1 MGFEIKDEFDLW
13 DLEDKLWSGAEQTV
27 RKILDADK
35 EDEFEQL
42 WYETWADV
50 PDLTEVNDWLRFE
63 DEDIYE
69 ALGMNKCSGSYEITQ
84 IEYEIDDDDLDID
97 RDDYETEEDYQ
108 YALEEERENVESNL
122 PSRLIID
129 IEDVDTDELEDV
141 LTERISDETG
151 WLVKDF
157 VYEEM

>member
-27 RKILDADK
+27 RQILDADK

-42 WYETWADV
+42 WFETWADV
-50 PDLTEVNDWLRFE
+50 PDLVEVNDWLRFE
-63 DEDIYE
+63 WEEIFK

-84 IEYEIDDDDLDID
+84 IEYDIDDSDLDID

-108 YALEEERENVESNL
+108 CALEKERENVESNL

-129 IEDVDTDELEDV
+129 IEECDTDELEDV